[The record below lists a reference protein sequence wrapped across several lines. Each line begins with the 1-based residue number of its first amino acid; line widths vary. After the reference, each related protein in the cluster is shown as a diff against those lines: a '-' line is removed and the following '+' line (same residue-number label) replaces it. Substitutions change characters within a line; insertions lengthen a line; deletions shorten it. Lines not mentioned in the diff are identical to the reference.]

1 MEDKITYAD
10 IKKYEKLFIMAPP
23 FLLKR
28 FARKNTNLVSKFKP
42 QIEERLKNLSDAEKE
57 KLDQILNT
65 ETDELQKIMADAYE
79 KSHIKQ
85 YKIFA
90 DPKNK
95 QFIESNMKEIEKLI

>member
-57 KLDQILNT
+57 NWIRFLI
-65 ETDELQKIMADAYE
+65 
-79 KSHIKQ
+79 
-85 YKIFA
+85 
-90 DPKNK
+90 PKPMNCRK
-95 QFIESNMKEIEKLI
+95 